1 MAFIYKIINNIN
13 NKVYIGKTEYS
24 VEKRWKEHCN
34 DAFKDRNEKRPL
46 YAAIRKYGIKNF
58 SIELIEE
65 TNIPEEKEIYW
76 IKYYNSFENG
86 YNATLGGDG
95 KHYADYDLIYS
106 FFQKGLNNKEI
117 SEITGYDFRTI
128 QASLNRNNV
137 SVEERQKR
145 GHEHAYKKVAMINPK
160 TNQIIQIFPSMA
172 EAVKEIG
179 EANSS
184 HIAAVCQGKRKTC
197 RGFSWKYV

>member
-1 MAFIYKIINNIN
+1 MAFIYKITNSIN

-24 VEKRWKEHCN
+24 IEKRWKEHCN

-46 YAAIRKYGIKNF
+46 YVAIRKYGIKNF
-58 SIELIEE
+58 NIELIEE

-172 EAVKEIG
+172 EAVKKVG

>member
-1 MAFIYKIINNIN
+1 MAFIYKITNSIN

-58 SIELIEE
+58 NIELIEE

-172 EAVKEIG
+172 EAVKKVG

>member
-1 MAFIYKIINNIN
+1 MLKQTKFP
-13 NKVYIGKTEYS
+13 
-24 VEKRWKEHCN
+24 
-34 DAFKDRNEKRPL
+34 F
-46 YAAIRKYGIKNF
+46 
-58 SIELIEE
+58 ELVEE

-137 SVEERQKR
+137 SIEERQKR

-172 EAVKEIG
+172 EAVKEVG